1 MDIAIRV
8 LRNLNYVFGIAVLLL
23 GLGSFFLRDSIVA
36 LLLAIALF
44 VVGPLEDL
52 LNIILR
58 QKGTD
63 PAQTKELVNQG
74 TSLTF
79 VLILLA
85 VILISVNG

>member
-1 MDIAIRV
+1 MDIAIRW

-23 GLGSFFLRDSIVA
+23 GLGGFFLRDSIVA

-52 LNIILR
+52 LNRLLR

>member
-1 MDIAIRV
+1 MDIAIRW

-23 GLGSFFLRDSIVA
+23 GLGGFFLRDSIVA